1 MSCPV
6 AGYTQ
11 RRKSL
16 SESEIAMGDEGAEV
30 LETLRAL
37 ERSRIEAIRQNDV
50 SIMSRLLDDKF
61 LYINS
66 SGTIYDKQMYLRAV
80 SSHQL
85 TYSGDVDLTETDYR
99 IDGDVVIIAGEML
112 GHARLDGE
120 AQVYH
125 LRSMRVWR
133 RRDGVWRLLAWQ
145 SSALLRPPIWPGS
158 GSGPVH
164 SHG

>member
-1 MSCPV
+1 
-6 AGYTQ
+6 
-11 RRKSL
+11 L
-16 SESEIAMGDEGAEV
+16 SEPEVAAADEGPKL
-30 LETLRAL
+30 LETLRVL
-37 ERSRIEAIRQNDV
+37 ERRRIEAIRQNDV
-50 SIMSRLLDDKF
+50 ETMSSLLDDKF

-133 RRDGVWRLLAWQ
+133 RREAVWRLLAWQ
-145 SSALLRPPIWPGS
+145 SSALLRPPIWPSAAPGT
-158 GSGPVH
+158 
-164 SHG
+164 

>member
-1 MSCPV
+1 
-6 AGYTQ
+6 
-11 RRKSL
+11 
-16 SESEIAMGDEGAEV
+16 
-30 LETLRAL
+30 
-37 ERSRIEAIRQNDV
+37 
-50 SIMSRLLDDKF
+50 
-61 LYINS
+61 
-66 SGTIYDKQMYLRAV
+66 
-80 SSHQL
+80 
-85 TYSGDVDLTETDYR
+85 
-99 IDGDVVIIAGEML
+99 ML

>member
-1 MSCPV
+1 M
-6 AGYTQ
+6 
-11 RRKSL
+11 
-16 SESEIAMGDEGAEV
+16 SESEVARADEGAEL

-37 ERSRIEAIRQNDV
+37 ERRRIEAIRQNDV
-50 SIMSRLLDDKF
+50 AMMSNILDDKF

-66 SGTIYDKQMYLRAV
+66 SGTVYDKQMYLHAV

-85 TYSGDVDLTETDYR
+85 TYSGDVDLTETDHR

-133 RRDGVWRLLAWQ
+133 RRDATWRLLAWQ
-145 SSALLRPPIWPGS
+145 SSALLRPPTWQSTTPGA
-158 GSGPVH
+158 VH
-164 SHG
+164 HRG